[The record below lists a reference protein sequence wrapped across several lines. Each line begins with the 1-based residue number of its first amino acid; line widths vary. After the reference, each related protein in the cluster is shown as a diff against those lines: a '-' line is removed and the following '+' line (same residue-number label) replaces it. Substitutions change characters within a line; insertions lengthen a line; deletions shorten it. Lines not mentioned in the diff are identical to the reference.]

1 MFKRTFFLLLIS
13 GLLNAQTDSL
23 FNTKVEFKFNLVSA
37 ILLTPNIGIEIQLSE
52 KFGYQLDTS
61 ATFFDSIEDSPFQTT
76 QIFNE
81 LRYYPKLK
89 EGSNQRSFFI
99 GPHVGY
105 GMFTL
110 RIPKF
115 ITTIVDTELKE
126 EGSYQSGR
134 NAYYGITIGKKIPL
148 KQQLTNAHCLVTYS
162 SGTAMDAL
170 CMGIPNITCDEGSFA
185 WNVSETKLENI
196 ENLLLLKKSAINQ
209 HLSNLAYCQWTQDE
223 MSSGLVWNHL
233 VSGIKNYLQNG
244 NDQWE

>member
-1 MFKRTFFLLLIS
+1 MLKKTTPILFLLI
-13 GLLNAQTDSL
+13 LNLGAAQTEL
-23 FNTKVEFKFNLVSA
+23 KFNLASA
-37 ILLTPNIGIEIQLSE
+37 LILTPNIGIEVQLSE

-61 ATFFDSIEDSPFQTT
+61 ATFFDDIEGSPFQTT

-89 EGSNQRSFFI
+89 EGKNKRSFFI

-115 ITTIVDTELKE
+115 VTSIVDTELKE

-148 KQQLTNAHCLVTYS
+148 KNKNFNLEVFIGGGSSQSNYKYYNKEGNRIYENPDIEKDFNQSGEELVYKGGVMLTY
-162 SGTAMDAL
+162 
-170 CMGIPNITCDEGSFA
+170 
-185 WNVSETKLENI
+185 KL
-196 ENLLLLKKSAINQ
+196 
-209 HLSNLAYCQWTQDE
+209 
-223 MSSGLVWNHL
+223 
-233 VSGIKNYLQNG
+233 
-244 NDQWE
+244 

>member
-76 QIFNE
+76 QIFHE

-148 KQQLTNAHCLVTYS
+148 KSKKFNLELFLGGGTSQSNYKYYNKEGNRIYENPDIEKDFNQSGEELVYKGGIMLTY
-162 SGTAMDAL
+162 
-170 CMGIPNITCDEGSFA
+170 
-185 WNVSETKLENI
+185 KL
-196 ENLLLLKKSAINQ
+196 
-209 HLSNLAYCQWTQDE
+209 
-223 MSSGLVWNHL
+223 
-233 VSGIKNYLQNG
+233 
-244 NDQWE
+244 

>member
-1 MFKRTFFLLLIS
+1 MLKKTTNLLFLLILTF
-13 GLLNAQTDSL
+13 GAAQT
-23 FNTKVEFKFNLVSA
+23 EIKFNLASA
-37 ILLTPNIGIEIQLSE
+37 LILTPNIGIEVQLSE

-61 ATFFDSIEDSPFQTT
+61 ATFFDDIEGSPFQTT

-89 EGSNQRSFFI
+89 EGKNKRSFFI

-115 ITTIVDTELKE
+115 VTSIVDTELKE

-148 KQQLTNAHCLVTYS
+148 KNKNFNLEVFIGGGSSQSNYKYYNKEGNRIYENPDIEKDFNQSGEELVYKGGVMLTY
-162 SGTAMDAL
+162 
-170 CMGIPNITCDEGSFA
+170 
-185 WNVSETKLENI
+185 KL
-196 ENLLLLKKSAINQ
+196 
-209 HLSNLAYCQWTQDE
+209 
-223 MSSGLVWNHL
+223 
-233 VSGIKNYLQNG
+233 
-244 NDQWE
+244 

>member
-1 MFKRTFFLLLIS
+1 MLKKTTNLLFLLILTF
-13 GLLNAQTDSL
+13 GAAQT
-23 FNTKVEFKFNLVSA
+23 EIKFNLASA
-37 ILLTPNIGIEIQLSE
+37 LILTPNIGIEVQLSE

-61 ATFFDSIEDSPFQTT
+61 ATFFDDIEGSPFQTT

-89 EGSNQRSFFI
+89 EGKNKRSFFI

-115 ITTIVDTELKE
+115 ITSIVDTELKE

-148 KQQLTNAHCLVTYS
+148 KNKNFNLEVFIGGGSSQSNYKYYNKEGNRIYENPDIEKDFNQSGEELVYKGGVMLTY
-162 SGTAMDAL
+162 
-170 CMGIPNITCDEGSFA
+170 
-185 WNVSETKLENI
+185 KL
-196 ENLLLLKKSAINQ
+196 
-209 HLSNLAYCQWTQDE
+209 
-223 MSSGLVWNHL
+223 
-233 VSGIKNYLQNG
+233 
-244 NDQWE
+244 

>member
-1 MFKRTFFLLLIS
+1 MFKKITTLLFLLIFTF
-13 GLLNAQTDSL
+13 GAAQTEL
-23 FNTKVEFKFNLVSA
+23 KFNLASA
-37 ILLTPNIGIEIQLSE
+37 LILTPNIGIEVQLSE

-61 ATFFDSIEDSPFQTT
+61 ATFFDNVEGSPFQTT

-89 EGSNQRSFFI
+89 EGKNERSFFI

-115 ITTIVDTELKE
+115 ITSIVDTELKE

-148 KQQLTNAHCLVTYS
+148 KNKNFNLEIFIGGGSSQSNYKYYNKEGNRIYENPDLEKDFNQSGEELIYKGGVMLTY
-162 SGTAMDAL
+162 
-170 CMGIPNITCDEGSFA
+170 
-185 WNVSETKLENI
+185 KL
-196 ENLLLLKKSAINQ
+196 
-209 HLSNLAYCQWTQDE
+209 
-223 MSSGLVWNHL
+223 
-233 VSGIKNYLQNG
+233 
-244 NDQWE
+244 

>member
-1 MFKRTFFLLLIS
+1 MLKKTTTLLFLLILTF
-13 GLLNAQTDSL
+13 GAAQT
-23 FNTKVEFKFNLVSA
+23 EIKFNLASA
-37 ILLTPNIGIEIQLSE
+37 LILTPNIGIEVKLSE

-61 ATFFDSIEDSPFQTT
+61 ATFFDDIEGSPFQTT

-89 EGSNQRSFFI
+89 EGKNERSFFI

-115 ITTIVDTELKE
+115 ITSVVDTELKE

-148 KQQLTNAHCLVTYS
+148 KNKNFNLEVFIGGGSSQSNYKYYNKEGNRIYENPDIEKDFNQSGEELVYKGGVMLTY
-162 SGTAMDAL
+162 
-170 CMGIPNITCDEGSFA
+170 
-185 WNVSETKLENI
+185 KL
-196 ENLLLLKKSAINQ
+196 
-209 HLSNLAYCQWTQDE
+209 
-223 MSSGLVWNHL
+223 
-233 VSGIKNYLQNG
+233 
-244 NDQWE
+244 

>member
-1 MFKRTFFLLLIS
+1 MLKKTTTLLFLLILTF
-13 GLLNAQTDSL
+13 GAAQT
-23 FNTKVEFKFNLVSA
+23 EIKFNLASA
-37 ILLTPNIGIEIQLSE
+37 LILTPNIGIEVQLSE

-61 ATFFDSIEDSPFQTT
+61 ATFFDDIEGSPFQTT

-89 EGSNQRSFFI
+89 EGKNKRSFFI

-115 ITTIVDTELKE
+115 VTSIVDTELKE

-148 KQQLTNAHCLVTYS
+148 KNKNFNLEVFIGGGSSQSNYKYYNKEGNRIYENPDIEKDFNQSGEELVYKGGVMLTY
-162 SGTAMDAL
+162 
-170 CMGIPNITCDEGSFA
+170 
-185 WNVSETKLENI
+185 KL
-196 ENLLLLKKSAINQ
+196 
-209 HLSNLAYCQWTQDE
+209 
-223 MSSGLVWNHL
+223 
-233 VSGIKNYLQNG
+233 
-244 NDQWE
+244 